1 MGHLLAVLCLALLT
15 YAVPDANAQLTGYR
29 RVHSWGSNRFGE
41 LGIDHV
47 DGQSSQ
53 AKPDQCEPDFVPT
66 LGMRPLLDWCHNLQ
80 RIISGQNHVV
90 AITEEGNLYVWGR
103 KRHGAARLGF
113 ADAED
118 TRTRLS
124 PPSWSCSARTAAK
137 LEVIDAAVGLEHTVV
152 LINGGRVYSWGS
164 NQYGQL
170 GIDVT
175 PDLTPFTSVPTP
187 IDVGGELVMNVSA
200 AAGHSVALSFTGG
213 VYTWGAN
220 QEGQLGLGGCS
231 EPDGRGFD
239 PCLNFVKKPTKIL
252 RTAENSFMPQMKLIA
267 AGGHVTGGTEK
278 VLEGGHTV
286 SVSLTNEVWGW
297 GDNFHGQVGKAQ
309 EYTRVTDWRCTPRTS
324 STMSPEST
332 TIGKYCLCASVHCGS
347 LRASRLPLLLLQLF
361 QHHQGLWHRTPQR
374 RLQQGSRHQVRPH
387 LKQIQRL
394 SQSQLGR
401 ITMSRYYGQAR
412 CLRGVIIFLDNWDSD
427 ISVASAR
434 ARHLSQNA
442 RVEGARNDRQAHSNR
457 TF

>member
-1 MGHLLAVLCLALLT
+1 MAVLCLALLT

-66 LGMRPLLDWCHNLQ
+66 LGHEALLETGANLQ

-103 KRHGAARLGF
+103 NDMGQLGLGF

-118 TRTRLS
+118 TRTRFKPTFLELFS
-124 PPSWSCSARTAAK
+124 SNGAK

-309 EYTRVTDWRCTPRTS
+309 EYTRVTDFAEVYTPNKFDNVT
-324 STMSPEST
+324 
-332 TIGKYCLCASVHCGS
+332 GKYYNREVLPVRVGP
-347 LRASRLPLLLLQLF
+347 LRITTSQPSPLLLLQLF

-427 ISVASAR
+427 ISRFSASQTSFTKR
-434 ARHLSQNA
+434 KS
-442 RVEGARNDRQAHSNR
+442 GGRQK
-457 TF
+457 

>member
-1 MGHLLAVLCLALLT
+1 
-15 YAVPDANAQLTGYR
+15 
-29 RVHSWGSNRFGE
+29 
-41 LGIDHV
+41 
-47 DGQSSQ
+47 
-53 AKPDQCEPDFVPT
+53 
-66 LGMRPLLDWCHNLQ
+66 
-80 RIISGQNHVV
+80 
-90 AITEEGNLYVWGR
+90 
-103 KRHGAARLGF
+103 
-113 ADAED
+113 
-118 TRTRLS
+118 
-124 PPSWSCSARTAAK
+124 
-137 LEVIDAAVGLEHTVV
+137 
-152 LINGGRVYSWGS
+152 
-164 NQYGQL
+164 
-170 GIDVT
+170 
-175 PDLTPFTSVPTP
+175 
-187 IDVGGELVMNVSA
+187 MNVSA

-309 EYTRVTDWRCTPRTS
+309 EYTRVTDFAEVYTPNKFDNVT
-324 STMSPEST
+324 
-332 TIGKYCLCASVHCGS
+332 GKYYNREVLPVRVGP
-347 LRASRLPLLLLQLF
+347 LRITTSQPSPLLLLQLF

-374 RLQQGSRHQVRPH
+374 RLQQGPRHQVRPH

-427 ISVASAR
+427 ISHFSASQTSFTKR
-434 ARHLSQNA
+434 KS
-442 RVEGARNDRQAHSNR
+442 GGRQK
-457 TF
+457 